1 MNEEKTIK
9 ADAVPYIAFESVQA
23 RNERHFK
30 RLWIIILVLIG
41 ALIVSI
47 LATFTWIWY
56 LYNVDFESY
65 EVDMDAG
72 QGDALY
78 NYIGEDGDIYNG
90 TDKNTTEENNE
101 GGRTG

>member
-9 ADAVPYIAFESVQA
+9 ADAIPYIAFESVQA

-41 ALIVSI
+41 ALIASNF
-47 LATFTWIWY
+47 AWIWY
-56 LYNVDFESY
+56 LFGVDFETY
-65 EVDMDAG
+65 DVDMDAG

-90 TDKNTTEENNE
+90 ADKNTTEENNE
-101 GGRTG
+101 DRRTG

>member
-41 ALIVSI
+41 ALIASNF
-47 LATFTWIWY
+47 AWIWY
-56 LYNVDFESY
+56 LFGVDFETYDY
-65 EVDMDAG
+65 E
-72 QGDALY
+72 QGDSGI
-78 NYIGEDGDIYNG
+78 NIIGDENKEVTYYGAESESTEDNA
-90 TDKNTTEENNE
+90 ENR
-101 GGRTG
+101 RTG